1 MRLPNIKRDKT
12 QKTSIRN
19 EIRDISTDPIVSDKI
34 TRKSHEQPFQN
45 LKTQKKW
52 TKYLKPQKL
61 PKLNQ
66 DQIINLNS
74 LATFKKCVSNFK
86 ASKR

>member
-1 MRLPNIKRDKT
+1 MNNLFR
-12 QKTSIRN
+12 
-19 EIRDISTDPIVSDKI
+19 
-34 TRKSHEQPFQN
+34 N
-45 LKTQKKW
+45 LKIQKKW
-52 TKYLKPQKL
+52 TKYLKPHKL

-74 LATFKKCVSNFK
+74 LVTFKKCISNFK